1 MKKSLYAL
9 LMIFGCI
16 AYCFAEGDFDGNDAI
31 IVQDPG
37 AKSPMDTY
45 DAITI
50 VSWARADPS
59 TLGGADGGPDNQI
72 ILNKDEYVGNYRT
85 SVGYEI
91 AIGDNHGT
99 VDNAGYFTYYLPGIS
114 EGSNGNLP
122 EAGSGWKTGSKDPV
136 FKDGEWHMVAVT
148 YDETSCRLLTYVDGV
163 LQKNVSAYGYMGSNG
178 GSIMIAARG
187 KDSSPYSFLKNGS
200 VGDVKIFSR
209 SLSPEEI
216 QALNNSPDAL
226 IGDVLDMPLLYN
238 ATDRSGNN
246 YTITEYGDPQYN
258 GHRPYVRVA
267 NAPVR
272 TPIPLFALVLSIL
285 VIPFIVSKS
294 LSAKF

>member
-1 MKKSLYAL
+1 M
-9 LMIFGCI
+9 
-16 AYCFAEGDFDGNDAI
+16 
-31 IVQDPG
+31 
-37 AKSPMDTY
+37 
-45 DAITI
+45 
-50 VSWARADPS
+50 
-59 TLGGADGGPDNQI
+59 
-72 ILNKDEYVGNYRT
+72 NKDEYVGNHRT
-85 SVGYEI
+85 SIGPEI
-91 AIGDNHGT
+91 AIGDNHRT

-114 EGSNGNLP
+114 EGSDGNLP
-122 EAGSGWKTGSKDPV
+122 VAGSGWKTGSKDPI
-136 FKDGEWHMVAVT
+136 FKDGEWHMVAIT
-148 YDETSCRLLTYVDGV
+148 YNKTSGRLLTYVDGV
-163 LQKNVSAYGYMGSNG
+163 LQKNVSAHGSIRTND

-187 KDSSPYSFLKNGS
+187 GDSSPGSFLNNGS

-216 QALNNSPDAL
+216 LALNNSPDAL
-226 IGDVLDMPLLYN
+226 IGDVLDMPLLHN

-272 TPIPLFALVLSIL
+272 TPIPLFALVLSML
-285 VIPFIVSKS
+285 VIPVIVSKS